1 MTGSMKCLT
10 LAGLLL
16 ATLSVAAATTTPVEA
31 RRHCPH
37 GGYCPLGACTK
48 FNPWA
53 RVQYACVV
61 ANCSAA
67 NCPR

>member
-1 MTGSMKCLT
+1 LT
-10 LAGLLL
+10 LLL
-16 ATLSVAAATTTPVEA
+16 ATLFVEAATTIPAEA
-31 RRHCPH
+31 QRYCPL
-37 GGYCPLGACTK
+37 GGYCPLGTCTK

-67 NCPR
+67 N